1 MPRESL
7 EALRKQL
14 AQERQEHEGVVQ
26 GLRRDMNALQ
36 TIHGQDQAE
45 IARLRAIMLVLKS
58 ALEMAER

>member
-14 AQERQEHEGVVQ
+14 AQERQDHENALIV
-26 GLRRDMNALQ
+26 LRRDHDALKMM
-36 TIHGQDQAE
+36 HSQAEQE